1 LGNTQPIWILH
12 SFYLDELACIH
23 GTPIHLQPWNRKE
36 MKTFMISCGDLDT
49 EAFLVEAE
57 TKEKANEIALRE
69 LGWYAVELFEDDD
82 EDEDS

>member
-1 LGNTQPIWILH
+1 
-12 SFYLDELACIH
+12 
-23 GTPIHLQPWNRKE
+23 

-69 LGWYAVELFEDDD
+69 LGWYSVELFEDDD